1 MAVPEC
7 QHQNVGTRILANKV
21 YARVLLSS
29 RHSRFAAHRHHLVSI
44 RPLASEDLGPD
55 PRHDKGLRLRYASQE
70 SVTAFEAPTQPTLRS
85 SLYGLHAIVLL
96 GLTSPLWL

>member
-44 RPLASEDLGPD
+44 RPRRPLASEDLGPD
-55 PRHDKGLRLRYASQE
+55 PGHDTGLRLRYASQE

-85 SLYGLHAIVLL
+85 SL
-96 GLTSPLWL
+96 